1 MKKFLIGLAVL
12 AVIILGVI
20 WWLGTKAEQAVPEQ
34 GEQRLEIENVFQ

>member
-12 AVIILGVI
+12 AVVILGAI
-20 WWLGTKAEQAVPEQ
+20 WWLGNKAEQAVPED